1 VSAGELSCE
10 EIESLLPLVADGA
23 LDADSDPALFAHLA
37 RCVTCQ
43 ESLACHDLVA
53 LSLTRTPMRA
63 PSRLLRRTIPLPWA
77 IGSAAALMVV
87 GVGSFQYLHAVAAED
102 RISAGLSALHQQP
115 TLKAEESDVISLGDI
130 DPQHPSY
137 ILEPERHGA
146 AASTP
151 LPDRVGTDASL
162 LHAVGNNNR
171 Y

>member
-23 LDADSDPALFAHLA
+23 LDAEADPALFAHLA

-53 LSLTRTPMRA
+53 LSLTRSPIAA
-63 PSRLLRRTIPLPWA
+63 PSRFLRRTIPLPWA

-87 GVGSFQYLHAVAAED
+87 GVGSFQYLHAVAVED
-102 RISAGLSALHQQP
+102 RIAAGMAAMHEQP
-115 TLKAEESDVISLGDI
+115 ALKAEESDVITLGGS

-137 ILEPERHGA
+137 ILEPDRHDA
-146 AASTP
+146 AAHAP
-151 LPDRVGTDASL
+151 MPDQLGTDTSL
-162 LHAVGNNNR
+162 LHAVGLNR

>member
-1 VSAGELSCE
+1 MSAGQLCCE

-23 LDADSDPALFAHLA
+23 LDAESDPALFAHLA

-53 LSLTRTPMRA
+53 LSLTRTPMR
-63 PSRLLRRTIPLPWA
+63 PHSRFLRRAIPLPWA

-87 GVGSFQYLHAVAAED
+87 GVGSFQYLHAVAADD
-102 RISAGLSALHQQP
+102 RIASGMAALHEQP
-115 TLKAEESDVISLGDI
+115 TLKAGDADVITLGDI

-137 ILEPERHGA
+137 ILEPDRHGGTA
-146 AASTP
+146 PTP
-151 LPDRVGTDASL
+151 LPDHLAADASL
-162 LHAVGNNNR
+162 LHAVGNNR